1 MRRVPRIKSVMTPFP
16 YSVSCDAT
24 VEEAQALMASH
35 HVRHLPVKKG
45 SSLIGVVS
53 DREIQFAL
61 DKERYKNSQGL
72 RVRDLASLDVYVVDL
87 STPLDEVLSHMARS
101 HVSCALIRKG
111 TKLVGVFTTT
121 DACRLFGE
129 YLRDDDD
136 SPDDVA

>member
-24 VEEAQALMASH
+24 LEEAQALMASH

-61 DKERYKNSQGL
+61 DPAKNRQGL
-72 RVRDLASLDVYVVDL
+72 RVRDVASLDVYVVDL

-111 TKLVGVFTTT
+111 TKLVGVFTNT
-121 DACRLFGE
+121 DACRVFGE
-129 YLRDDDD
+129 YLRGDDD

>member
-24 VEEAQALMASH
+24 VAEAQAFMASH

-53 DREIQFAL
+53 DREIQLAL
-61 DKERYKNSQGL
+61 DPERGGNNQEL
-72 RVRDLASLDVYVVDL
+72 RVRDVASLDLYVVDL

-101 HVSCALIRKG
+101 HVSCALVRKG

>member
-24 VEEAQALMASH
+24 VVEAQALMASH

-45 SSLIGVVS
+45 TSLIGVVS
-53 DREIQFAL
+53 EREIQQAL
-61 DKERYKNSQGL
+61 DPERGSNNPSL
-72 RVRDLASLDVYVVDL
+72 RVRDVASLDLYVVDL

-101 HVSCALIRKG
+101 HVSCALVRKG

-129 YLRDDDD
+129 YLRGDDD

>member
-16 YSVSCDAT
+16 YSVSADAT
-24 VEEAQALMASH
+24 VAQAAALMAAH

-45 SSLIGVVS
+45 TSLVGVVS
-53 DREIQFAL
+53 EREVRQAL
-61 DKERYKNSQGL
+61 GGKGDADV
-72 RVRDLASLDVYVVDL
+72 RVRDVASLDVYIVDL
-87 STPLDEVLSHMARS
+87 VTPLDEVLAHMARS
-101 HVSCALIRKG
+101 HVSCALVRKG

-129 YLRDDDD
+129 YLRGDDD

>member
-24 VEEAQALMASH
+24 VAEAQALMASH

-53 DREIQFAL
+53 ERDVQFAL
-61 DKERYKNSQGL
+61 DSQRGKGDPPL
-72 RVRDLASLDVYVVDL
+72 RVRDVASLDLYVVDL
-87 STPLDEVLSHMARS
+87 STPLDEVLAHMARS
-101 HVSCALIRKG
+101 HVSCALVRKG
-111 TKLVGVFTTT
+111 TKLVGVFTTS

-129 YLRDDDD
+129 YLRGDDD

>member
-24 VEEAQALMASH
+24 VVEAQALMASH

-53 DREIQFAL
+53 EREIQLAL
-61 DKERYKNSQGL
+61 DPERSGNIQAL
-72 RVRDLASLDVYVVDL
+72 RVRDVASLELYVVDL

-101 HVSCALIRKG
+101 HVSCALVRKG

-129 YLRDDDD
+129 YLRGDDD